1 MRRVLLDHSVPGGV
15 RGLLPGHEVALTR
28 EKGWARLADGA
39 LLAAAERGGF
49 GVFVTGDRSIRFQQT
64 LAGRRLALVVLGSD
78 VWPAVRDH
86 GEAIARAVAGVEP
99 GTYVEVPI
107 PLPPRPGRRTRGPAS

>member
-49 GVFVTGDRSIRFQQT
+49 GVFVTGDCNIRFQQT
-64 LAGRRLALVVLGSD
+64 LAGRRLALVVLGTD
-78 VWPAVRDH
+78 VWPVVRGH
-86 GEAIARAVAGVEP
+86 GERIAGAVERVGP
-99 GTYVEVPI
+99 GAYVEVPI
-107 PLPPRPGRRTRGPAS
+107 PPPPRPGRKPKA